1 VGLRAHIA
9 GRLERFKPP
18 SIKPQA
24 SILNSSFWQGLMDTF
39 LGAWNNLEMFLE
51 FSAKVGPM
59 DQYTLSGMGKR

>member
-1 VGLRAHIA
+1 
-9 GRLERFKPP
+9 
-18 SIKPQA
+18 
-24 SILNSSFWQGLMDTF
+24 MDTF